1 VSAAP
6 RRLLLATR
14 SQDKAREIRAILAH
28 RPDLLLL
35 SLDDAGVEP
44 DPAEDQIEVF
54 DTFAGN
60 ALAKARFFA
69 SRTGMPTLADDSGIL
84 VHALDGAPGVR
95 SRRFSGSTATGQAL
109 DDANNRE
116 LMRRLAGLPPERRGA
131 HYLCAAAL
139 AGPGHSTMVAI
150 GACQGV
156 LLDAPAGDG
165 GFGYDPFFFL
175 PAAGVTFGQ
184 LPPEYKNRIS
194 HRARAF
200 RALATNL

>member
-116 LMRRLAGLPPERRGA
+116 LMRRLAGLPAERRGA

-139 AGPGHSTMVAI
+139 AGPGHSTVVAI

-184 LPPEYKNRIS
+184 LPPEDKNRIS